1 MFHSGLILSGEV
13 RCQSLLG
20 VKGLNWNKL
29 EDLCKL
35 FLSEKSTDEKCKL
48 LRTLASRSLVAN
60 LAAANHYSKTEHLD
74 KPENWAFV
82 EKAEIIYITVSAD

>member
-35 FLSEKSTDEKCKL
+35 FLSEKLTKEKCKL
-48 LRTLASRSLVAN
+48 LLLG
-60 LAAANHYSKTEHLD
+60 L
-74 KPENWAFV
+74 
-82 EKAEIIYITVSAD
+82 